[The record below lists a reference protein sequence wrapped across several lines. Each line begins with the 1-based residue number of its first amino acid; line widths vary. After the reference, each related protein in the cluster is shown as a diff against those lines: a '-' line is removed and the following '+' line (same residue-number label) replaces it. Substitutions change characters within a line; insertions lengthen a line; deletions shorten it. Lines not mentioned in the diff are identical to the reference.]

1 MRLNRAIK
9 RLRITE
15 CQFFSFMPPIASAK
29 VARINTAASCS
40 LAAHGASTVLQ
51 PGAACVKLQVDCLGV
66 GVKIELDHGPI
77 NAPLSA
83 LGQKQTCAL
92 HQPMSALPPKA
103 DRDSSQRRGA
113 MAV

>member
-9 RLRITE
+9 RPRITE
-15 CQFFSFMPPIASAK
+15 CLYFSFMPPIASAK
-29 VARINTAASCS
+29 IGSTNTAASCS

-51 PGAACVKLQVDCLGV
+51 AGAACVELQVDCLGG

-83 LGQKQTCAL
+83 LGQKQTCSL
-92 HQPMSALPPKA
+92 HQPMSALTPKT
-103 DRDSSQRRGA
+103 DRDASQRRGA

>member
-1 MRLNRAIK
+1 
-9 RLRITE
+9 
-15 CQFFSFMPPIASAK
+15 MPPIASAK
-29 VARINTAASCS
+29 IGSTNTAASCS

-51 PGAACVKLQVDCLGV
+51 AGAACVKLQVDCLGV

-77 NAPLSA
+77 NAPSMSA

>member
-9 RLRITE
+9 RPRIIE

-51 PGAACVKLQVDCLGV
+51 ADAACVKLQVDCLGV

-77 NAPLSA
+77 NAPSMSA
-83 LGQKQTCAL
+83 LGQKQTFAL
-92 HQPMSALPPKA
+92 HQPMSAL
-103 DRDSSQRRGA
+103 
-113 MAV
+113 